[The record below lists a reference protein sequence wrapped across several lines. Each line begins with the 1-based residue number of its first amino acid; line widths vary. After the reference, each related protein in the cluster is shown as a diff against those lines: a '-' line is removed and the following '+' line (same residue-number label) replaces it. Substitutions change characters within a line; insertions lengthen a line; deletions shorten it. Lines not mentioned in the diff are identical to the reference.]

1 MISIE
6 TCRFVYD
13 PTTVPRDSAKF
24 VVYFDQDARAEQ
36 LLRADRVIQHLES
49 LNEEPCQTTDL
60 KEESALF
67 FRWLV
72 LHHLSSCN
80 KEYAQALL
88 EHFHSKG
95 LLKGKRTVDNPV
107 KQLKHRY
114 LVVFSMGSQT
124 FAKRYNSIRE
134 LKTDTGK
141 RPSQIQRSALT
152 KNPEETI
159 SSI

>member
-6 TCRFVYD
+6 TCRYVYD
-13 PTTVPRDSAKF
+13 PTTVPRDSSAF
-24 VVYFDQDARAEQ
+24 VVYFEQDARAEQ
-36 LLRADRVIQHLES
+36 LLRADRVIEHFES
-49 LNEEPCQTTDL
+49 LQTTEL

-67 FRWLV
+67 FKWLV

-95 LLKGKRTVDNPV
+95 LLLGKSTVDNPV

-124 FAKRYNSIRE
+124 FAKRDNSIRE

-152 KNPEETI
+152 KNPATVAETI
-159 SSI
+159 SSL

>member
-6 TCRFVYD
+6 TCQYVYD

-36 LLRADRVIQHLES
+36 LLRVDRVIQHLES
-49 LNEEPCQTTDL
+49 LQISEL

-67 FRWLV
+67 FKWLV
-72 LHHLSSCN
+72 LHHMSSCN
-80 KEYAQALL
+80 TDYAQVLL

-95 LLKGKRTVDNPV
+95 LLLGKSTVDNPV

-152 KNPEETI
+152 KNPATVAETI
-159 SSI
+159 SSL

>member
-1 MISIE
+1 MISME

-36 LLRADRVIQHLES
+36 LLRADRVIQHLEA
-49 LNEEPCQTTDL
+49 LEEPDL

-80 KEYAQALL
+80 TDYAQTLL

-95 LLKGKRTVDNPV
+95 LLKGKSTVDNPV

-114 LVVFSMGSQT
+114 LGVFSMGSQT

-152 KNPEETI
+152 NNPVETI
-159 SSI
+159 SSL

>member
-6 TCRFVYD
+6 TCQYVYD

-36 LLRADRVIQHLES
+36 LLRAGRVIQHLEA
-49 LNEEPCQTTDL
+49 LEEPDL

-67 FRWLV
+67 FKWLV

-80 KEYAQALL
+80 TDYAQALL

-95 LLKGKRTVDNPV
+95 LLKGKSTVDNPV

-134 LKTDTGK
+134 LKTDAGK

-159 SSI
+159 SSL

>member
-36 LLRADRVIQHLES
+36 LLRADRVIQHLEA
-49 LNEEPCQTTDL
+49 LEEPDL

-67 FRWLV
+67 FKWVV

-95 LLKGKRTVDNPV
+95 LLKGKSTVDNPV

-152 KNPEETI
+152 KNPATVAETI
-159 SSI
+159 SSL

>member
-6 TCRFVYD
+6 TCRYVYD

-36 LLRADRVIQHLES
+36 LLRADRVIQHLEA
-49 LNEEPCQTTDL
+49 LEEPDL

-95 LLKGKRTVDNPV
+95 LLKGKSTVDNPV

-124 FAKRYNSIRE
+124 FAKRYSSIRE

-141 RPSQIQRSALT
+141 RPSQIQRSALAN
-152 KNPEETI
+152 NPEETI
-159 SSI
+159 SSL

>member
-6 TCRFVYD
+6 TCRYVYD

-36 LLRADRVIQHLES
+36 LLRAGRVIQHLEA
-49 LNEEPCQTTDL
+49 LEEPDL

-67 FRWLV
+67 FKWLV

-80 KEYAQALL
+80 TDYAQALL

-95 LLKGKRTVDNPV
+95 LLKGKSTVDNPV

-159 SSI
+159 SSL